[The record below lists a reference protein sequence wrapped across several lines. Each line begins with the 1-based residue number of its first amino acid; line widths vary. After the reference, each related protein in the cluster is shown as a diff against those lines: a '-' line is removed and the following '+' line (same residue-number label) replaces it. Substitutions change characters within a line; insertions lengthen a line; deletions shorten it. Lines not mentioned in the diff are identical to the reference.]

1 MTALYQM
8 IYHVFIKMISNRSF
22 VEIHIAV
29 VLFGLAGL
37 FGKWLELS
45 PVIIVLG
52 RVFFASLALGSI
64 LILSKQNLKKLPA
77 KNTIFL
83 FFLGILL
90 AFHWICFF
98 RSIQVSSVAVGL
110 LSYSSFP
117 LFTAILEP
125 LFFRTVYF

>member
-1 MTALYQM
+1 M
-8 IYHVFIKMISNRSF
+8 IYHVFIIMFLKKGF

-52 RVFFASLALGSI
+52 RVFFASIALGSI

-77 KNTIFL
+77 KNTIIL
-83 FFLGILL
+83 FFLE
-90 AFHWICFF
+90 F
-98 RSIQVSSVAVGL
+98 V
-110 LSYSSFP
+110 
-117 LFTAILEP
+117 
-125 LFFRTVYF
+125 